1 MLVKIAKKTVN
12 LSGLAQMSTKESNK
26 LVLAQVRTMLRSKVV
41 SRSAVK
47 KTEKLVNT
55 KTATKAVVAKGK
67 HCPKGWD

>member
-12 LSGLAQMSTKESNK
+12 MSSLAQMSTKESNK

-47 KTEKLVNT
+47 KTEKTINT
-55 KTATKAVVAKGK
+55 KITTKAVIAKGK
-67 HCPKGWD
+67 HCPKGWH